1 VRLVRRRLFW
11 RIYLT
16 LLASLVATALIMG
29 ALFWFLGQAQRELR
43 PDEPAHHRW
52 PPVISLYEAD
62 GRLVAAQGKQIPL
75 PEAEPSRHWAP
86 GHVLRVDL
94 PDGRFALVHFEPPP
108 GARVRGIIGVML
120 FVVFSV
126 GLAAFPVTAL
136 LTRRLERLREG
147 LQRWGETG
155 TYAPLDA
162 RGDDEVALLART
174 FNAAAARLDALLAAQ
189 KRLLANASHELR
201 SPLARL
207 RFAAETAPSAGPARD
222 EIVRNLGEMDGL
234 VEELLL
240 ASRLEHQAPAR
251 DRREPV
257 DLLGLAAEEA
267 ARFDAIVDGAPV
279 EVLGDLVLL
288 RRLVRNLLD
297 NAARHG
303 RPPTTVHV
311 APRDGGAELVVSDAG
326 AGIAPGD
333 REKVFE
339 PFFRPGGIGE
349 DRGGWGLGLA
359 LVRQIAERHGGTA
372 TCEAAEN
379 GGSRF
384 VVRLAAR

>member
-1 VRLVRRRLFW
+1 MRRRLFW

-16 LLASLVATALIMG
+16 LLASLVAAALIMG
-29 ALFWFLGQAQRELR
+29 ALFWFLSQAQRELR
-43 PDEPAHHRW
+43 TEETAHHEW
-52 PPVISLYEAD
+52 PPAISLYEAD
-62 GRLVAAQGKQIPL
+62 GRLVAARGVQIPVTGA
-75 PEAEPSRHWAP
+75 PPRRHWGP

-94 PDGRFALVHFEPPP
+94 PDARFALVQFEAPP
-108 GARVRGIIGVML
+108 GARVRGILGAML
-120 FVVFSV
+120 FVVFSI

-136 LTRRLERLREG
+136 LTRRLEALREG
-147 LQRWGETG
+147 MARWGEGG
-155 TYAPLDA
+155 THAPLDA

-174 FNAAAARLDALLAAQ
+174 FNSAAARLDALLLAQ

-207 RFAAETAPSAGPARD
+207 RFAAETASDTGPARD

-240 ASRLEHQAPAR
+240 ASRLEHLAPAR
-251 DRREPV
+251 DHREPV

-267 ARFDAIVDGAPV
+267 DRFEAIVDGVPV
-279 EVLGDLVLL
+279 EISGDLVLL
-288 RRLVRNLLD
+288 RRLMRNLLE

-303 RPPTTVHV
+303 RPPTHVTVSPHN
-311 APRDGGAELVVSDAG
+311 GGAELVVTDAG
-326 AGIAPGD
+326 AGIAAAD
-333 REKVFE
+333 CERVFE
-339 PFFRPGGIGE
+339 PFFRPGGVGE

-359 LVRQIAERHGGTA
+359 LVRQIAGRHGGTA
-372 TCEAAEN
+372 VCEAAPD

-384 VVRLAAR
+384 VVWLKGFD

>member
-1 VRLVRRRLFW
+1 
-11 RIYLT
+11 
-16 LLASLVATALIMG
+16 M
-29 ALFWFLGQAQRELR
+29 
-43 PDEPAHHRW
+43 
-52 PPVISLYEAD
+52 
-62 GRLVAAQGKQIPL
+62 
-75 PEAEPSRHWAP
+75 
-86 GHVLRVDL
+86 
-94 PDGRFALVHFEPPP
+94 
-108 GARVRGIIGVML
+108 
-120 FVVFSV
+120 
-126 GLAAFPVTAL
+126 
-136 LTRRLERLREG
+136 
-147 LQRWGETG
+147 
-155 TYAPLDA
+155 
-162 RGDDEVALLART
+162 
-174 FNAAAARLDALLAAQ
+174 
-189 KRLLANASHELR
+189 
-201 SPLARL
+201 
-207 RFAAETAPSAGPARD
+207 
-222 EIVRNLGEMDGL
+222 RNLGEMDGL

-257 DLLGLAAEEA
+257 DVLGLAAEEA

-303 RPPTTVHV
+303 RPPTRVHV

-384 VVRLAAR
+384 VVRLAARLEAERSVRRRWTAPRCAR